1 MFHKPMMIA
10 LSLMLFNG
18 AVVARDNDSYK
29 NRAQSNGN
37 ARDAVTND
45 KAPTPSELEKL
56 SRSELKKKLE
66 EMDAARKAASP
77 R

>member
-18 AVVARDNDSYK
+18 AAMARDSDSYK
-29 NRAQSNGN
+29 NRAQGNDN
-37 ARDAVTND
+37 AREAVTND

-56 SRSELKKKLE
+56 SRPELKKKLE

>member
-1 MFHKPMMIA
+1 MFHKPMLIA
-10 LSLMLFNG
+10 LSLMILSG
-18 AVVARDNDSYK
+18 ATVARDGDYYK
-29 NRAQSNGN
+29 NRAQSNDN
-37 ARDAVTND
+37 AKDAVTND

>member
-1 MFHKPMMIA
+1 MFAKPMMIA
-10 LSLMLFNG
+10 LSLMILSG
-18 AVVARDNDSYK
+18 ATLARDGDSYR
-29 NRAQSNGN
+29 NRPQGN
-37 ARDAVTND
+37 DNAKEAITND

-66 EMDAARKAASP
+66 EMDAARKAAPP